1 MEKTFERSLDELE
14 EIVDRLESGEMS
26 LEDSLKLFENG
37 IKLVR
42 NCREKLTSAERRI
55 EMLVKDSNGQLT
67 AVEMD
72 TDAL

>member
-72 TDAL
+72 TDAG